1 MYKGTYTDI
10 TATPQAHHARS
21 LRCGIT
27 SVIAMIFMVL
37 IACLALGFYATMT
50 TSTKLSQNDQKGAR
64 ALVAAESGIRYMRL
78 QLARIK
84 LAPLTTSD
92 QVPSALWTALKA
104 NTDLVGNLG
113 TNTVGFANNTI
124 TIPAEANQMIATD
137 NSDQSGFVV
146 TISRISTTA
155 DGIVVKVT
163 GYSGTGRV
171 RRTKTVKLNFIR
183 QEYPSTLFQ
192 NAVAAQG
199 KITIQKGLIGGS
211 GVPDTIATMMTTRT
225 TNPAFLMSGG
235 TLGGDIGIVKAG
247 TASVTAGSV
256 HGTTNLTT
264 IYNTYVKLVQA
275 PEFPAFDTS
284 VFAPYATNT
293 YVSGMTTLTNTRIP
307 ANTGTAASP
316 LTFTG
321 GATVQGI
328 LYIESPNVV
337 KFGGS
342 ANIAGMIIFENKGT
356 SADNSLTF
364 TGNAQMNPL
373 PAGAAFDPL
382 RSITGISILA
392 PTASVTTTGSTDSYL
407 KGNMIVGNFNEL
419 GSATIKM
426 ESGSIIAMDT
436 ANAVT
441 FNGKD
446 TRFVS
451 TGVLNPPS
459 MGVKFSTKFVPKDG
473 TYGEVH

>member
-1 MYKGTYTDI
+1 
-10 TATPQAHHARS
+10 
-21 LRCGIT
+21 
-27 SVIAMIFMVL
+27 
-37 IACLALGFYATMT
+37 
-50 TSTKLSQNDQKGAR
+50 
-64 ALVAAESGIRYMRL
+64 
-78 QLARIK
+78 
-84 LAPLTTSD
+84 
-92 QVPSALWTALKA
+92 
-104 NTDLVGNLG
+104 
-113 TNTVGFANNTI
+113 
-124 TIPAEANQMIATD
+124 
-137 NSDQSGFVV
+137 
-146 TISRISTTA
+146 
-155 DGIVVKVT
+155 
-163 GYSGTGRV
+163 
-171 RRTKTVKLNFIR
+171 
-183 QEYPSTLFQ
+183 
-192 NAVAAQG
+192 
-199 KITIQKGLIGGS
+199 
-211 GVPDTIATMMTTRT
+211 VPDTIATMMTTRT

-316 LTFTG
+316 LHSSG

-364 TGNAQMNPL
+364 TGNAPYEPRSP
-373 PAGAAFDPL
+373 PARRSDPPSL
-382 RSITGISILA
+382 DSPVSSILA
-392 PTASVTTTGSTDSYL
+392 PTAVVTTNGSTDSYL
-407 KGNMIVGNFNEL
+407 KGTMIVGTFNEL

-426 ESGSIIAMDT
+426 ESGLDHCDGHRPIRR
-436 ANAVT
+436 T

-451 TGVLNPPS
+451 TGVLNPAVD
-459 MGVKFSTKFVPKDG
+459 GVKFSTKFRPERRHLRGGPLTMG
-473 TYGEVH
+473 TRFNNILVRSARARGGFTLIEAAIVTAIVGIGIVGLLELLAAAPWPTSTPSS